1 MTLFRTVL
9 AVLAG
14 IAIIAASTAAEA
26 VPKAQLIARWQKSG
40 SGLAVDYAGWNG
52 FLKRYGARTTG
63 GRTVFAYGR
72 VTPADKAALSAM
84 IDRLE
89 AVDVDRLS
97 RPQQY
102 AYWVNL
108 YNAAT
113 IEVVLGAYPV
123 KSILNIKDGLF
134 PTGPWDRK
142 VLTVKGMKLS
152 LNNIEHGILR
162 PIFKDPRT
170 HFAVNCASVGCPN
183 LALTAYEAGN
193 LDAQLDVAARAYVN
207 DPRGFQVKD
216 GRLVA
221 SRIFDWYGS
230 DFGGP
235 TGVLAFARR
244 YADPQTAKLIAGRTK
259 IDSYD
264 YDWSINETR

>member
-1 MTLFRTVL
+1 MSLFRTIMTALTGL
-9 AVLAG
+9 ALFF
-14 IAIIAASTAAEA
+14 ASAAEA
-26 VPKAQLIARWQKSG
+26 APKMQLIARWQKSG
-40 SGLAVDYAGWNG
+40 SGMAVDYSAWNG
-52 FLKRYGARTTG
+52 ILKRYGGRTAG
-63 GRTVFAYGR
+63 GRTVFAYAR
-72 VTPADKAALSAM
+72 VTPADKAALSAFV
-84 IDRLE
+84 DRLE
-89 AVDVDRLS
+89 AVDVDQLS

-102 AYWVNL
+102 AYWINL

-113 IEVVLGAYPV
+113 VEVVLGAYPV
-123 KSILNIKDGLF
+123 ASILNIKDGLF

-162 PIFKDPRT
+162 PIFKDPRV

-183 LALTAYEAGN
+183 LALTAYESASLN
-193 LDAQLDVAARAYVN
+193 AQLDAASRAYVN
-207 DPRGFQVKD
+207 DPRGFQAKG

-230 DFGGP
+230 DFGG
-235 TGVLAFARR
+235 TAGVLKFAQRF
-244 YADPQTAKLIAGRTK
+244 ADADTTKLLAGRKT

-264 YDWSINETR
+264 YDWSINENR